1 LLVAQTGRL
10 GGLETS
16 PGRKSLKTGSKVD
29 DLLASAQTRAHDR
42 VQAALYAQN

>member
-1 LLVAQTGRL
+1 MDLNRALLQVLLVAQTGRL

-29 DLLASAQTRAHDR
+29 DLLCKRSNPRS
-42 VQAALYAQN
+42 